1 MPAFNETGHAK
12 NVTNFFD
19 MITFCQGYGSNYNPS
34 KVAITI
40 PSLQTLHTNSEAKIN
55 GVTTQNT
62 AFNNA
67 VNSRIVAFKD
77 IRPLSTRLLNALQTT
92 DASAEMI
99 NNAKTI
105 NRKIQ
110 GKRATPVA
118 SATTPIDPNT
128 PAPTTISTS
137 QQSFDQMIQ
146 HFNGIVELLM
156 TEPSYTPNEADL
168 KITALNTYYANLQTT
183 NQNVSTA
190 YTAVSNSRIARDKTL
205 YDDNTGLYD
214 IAQEVKKYVKSVFGA
229 TSPEYK
235 QISGIKFTKGKK

>member
-1 MPAFNETGHAK
+1 MTGVQTCALPI
-12 NVTNFFD
+12 F
-19 MITFCQGYGSNYNPS
+19 
-34 KVAITI
+34 

-67 VNSRIVAFKD
+67 VNSRVVAFKD

-92 DASAEMI
+92 DASDEMI

-118 SATTPIDPNT
+118 STTTPIDPNT

-146 HFNGIVELLM
+146 HFNRIVELLM

-168 KITALNTYYANLQTT
+168 KITALNTYYANL
-183 NQNVSTA
+183 
-190 YTAVSNSRIARDKTL
+190 
-205 YDDNTGLYD
+205 
-214 IAQEVKKYVKSVFGA
+214 
-229 TSPEYK
+229 
-235 QISGIKFTKGKK
+235 

>member
-1 MPAFNETGHAK
+1 
-12 NVTNFFD
+12 
-19 MITFCQGYGSNYNPS
+19 
-34 KVAITI
+34 
-40 PSLQTLHTNSEAKIN
+40 
-55 GVTTQNT
+55 
-62 AFNNA
+62 
-67 VNSRIVAFKD
+67 
-77 IRPLSTRLLNALQTT
+77 
-92 DASAEMI
+92 
-99 NNAKTI
+99 
-105 NRKIQ
+105 
-110 GKRATPVA
+110 
-118 SATTPIDPNT
+118 
-128 PAPTTISTS
+128 
-137 QQSFDQMIQ
+137 MIQ

>member
-1 MPAFNETGHAK
+1 
-12 NVTNFFD
+12 

-67 VNSRIVAFKD
+67 VNSRILAFKD

-118 SATTPIDPNT
+118 STTTPIDTNT
-128 PAPTTISTS
+128 
-137 QQSFDQMIQ
+137 Q
-146 HFNGIVELLM
+146 H
-156 TEPSYTPNEADL
+156 
-168 KITALNTYYANLQTT
+168 LQ
-183 NQNVSTA
+183 
-190 YTAVSNSRIARDKTL
+190 R
-205 YDDNTGLYD
+205 
-214 IAQEVKKYVKSVFGA
+214 
-229 TSPEYK
+229 
-235 QISGIKFTKGKK
+235 